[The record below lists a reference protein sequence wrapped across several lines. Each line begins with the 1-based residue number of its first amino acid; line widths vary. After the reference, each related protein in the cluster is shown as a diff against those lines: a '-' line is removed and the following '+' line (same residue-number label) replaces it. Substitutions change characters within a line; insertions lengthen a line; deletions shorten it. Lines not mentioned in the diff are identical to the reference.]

1 MEGPLRTLEWPL
13 LIKKE
18 NSDPKASQP
27 PGTSQGLPGLVRG
40 CLVQQNFIGNQ
51 SHGGHSR
58 AGGGAEGS
66 RVFASDLHVV
76 LSDLSRAPAGDSVS
90 AFLPAPHPPFV
101 SILET
106 LKQRDGWLL
115 CWLSLQGPFF
125 CVRIILTNH

>member
-1 MEGPLRTLEWPL
+1 MGVIPGRVVGLR
-13 LIKKE
+13 
-18 NSDPKASQP
+18 
-27 PGTSQGLPGLVRG
+27 
-40 CLVQQNFIGNQ
+40 
-51 SHGGHSR
+51 GH
-58 AGGGAEGS
+58 
-66 RVFASDLHVV
+66 VYLHQICMQV